1 MTSRM
6 PHQNP
11 FGNTG
16 IPYNMFLASLLLHL
30 IVIAAVIMT
39 VPGASRQLTF
49 GASYSVALVGPEVL
63 RSPQEASGPKNLLQ
77 PSQPAH
83 SVILK
88 RKPIASETAPLI
100 KKDETGK
107 PDIEKAISA
116 IKQKELSNVE
126 SNKTNNAPP
135 VSKPPGTSP
144 TSPGE
149 NQSRTND
156 YNRFIWSKIKKNWTL
171 PATLMP
177 KNNVE
182 TIIEVRIAQSGAL
195 EYIGFEKRS
204 GNSYFDES
212 ALRAV
217 KKSVPFPPLAGWV
230 NSRSIEIGIR
240 FHSKELR

>member
-6 PHQNP
+6 PHKRS

-16 IPYNMFLASLLLHL
+16 SPTNMFFASLLLHL

-39 VPGASRQLTF
+39 VPGSSRQLTF
-49 GASYSVALVGPEVL
+49 GAPYSVALVGPEVMQA
-63 RSPQEASGPKNLLQ
+63 SQEASGAKHLLQ

-83 SVILK
+83 PVILK
-88 RKPIASETAPLI
+88 RNPVASESPSLI
-100 KKDETGK
+100 KKNDTGK
-107 PDIEKAISA
+107 PDIEKAITA
-116 IKQKELSNVE
+116 IRQKELSDTAGKQT
-126 SNKTNNAPP
+126 SKAPTASPSSGANA
-135 VSKPPGTSP
+135 SST
-144 TSPGE
+144 E

-156 YNRFIWSKIKKNWTL
+156 YSRFVWSKIKKNWTL
-171 PATLMP
+171 PAALIP

-182 TIIEVRIAQSGAL
+182 TIIEVRIGQSGAL

-230 NSRSIEIGIR
+230 TSRAIEIGIR
-240 FHSKELR
+240 FHSAELR

>member
-6 PHQNP
+6 PRQNS

-16 IPYNMFLASLLLHL
+16 IPYNMFFASLLLHL

-63 RSPQEASGPKNLLQ
+63 QSPQEASEPKNLLQ
-77 PSQPAH
+77 PLQPAH

-116 IKQKELSNVE
+116 IKQKELSSVE
-126 SNKTNNAPP
+126 SNKTSKAAP
-135 VSKPPGTSP
+135 VSQPPDTSP
-144 TSPGE
+144 TSSAE
-149 NQSRTND
+149 NHSRTND